1 MRAAVLTD
9 THGFEVAEV
18 PDPSPGAGE
27 LVLRVGA
34 CGICGSDIKARH
46 HMPGGL
52 VMGHEFA
59 GEIVACGADTGSW
72 REGQQVSALPI
83 IGCGVCPPCVN
94 GEPAHC
100 VQADLVG
107 VGGSSGGYA
116 EYVKVSA
123 RETFALPEGFD
134 STMGALTEPLA
145 VGLHALA
152 RAKIAPGARVLVVGG
167 GPVGLAVTVW
177 ARQFGASELVV
188 SDPSS
193 ERREAAGTFG
203 ATRVVDPTAE
213 EVGTGYDV
221 VFECVGI
228 PGMVDVAVGAAG
240 LHGRVVIVGVCVQP
254 DPFVPIRG
262 ILTEI
267 TMDFVIYYTRRE
279 FAYVIDAFGHGV
291 IDPRPF
297 VTDRIGLEGV
307 DGAFKELDGSR
318 SQVKILVL
326 PGT

>member
-1 MRAAVLTD
+1 MRAALLTD

-27 LVLRVGA
+27 LVLRVDA
-34 CGICGSDIKARH
+34 CGICGSDIKMRH
-46 HMPGGL
+46 HMPSGL

-59 GEIVACGADTGSW
+59 GEIVAVGNDAGAW
-72 REGQQVSALPI
+72 REGDRVSALPI
-83 IGCGVCPPCVN
+83 IGCGVCPPCLA

-107 VGGSSGGYA
+107 VGGSSGAYA
-116 EYVKVSA
+116 EFVRVSA

-134 STMGALTEPLA
+134 PTLGALTEPLA
-145 VGLHALA
+145 VGLHAVA
-152 RAKIAPGARVLVVGG
+152 RAQLTPGARVLVVGG

-177 ARQFGASELVV
+177 ARQLGAGELVV
-188 SDPSS
+188 SDPSP

-213 EVGTGYDV
+213 EIGTGYDV

-228 PGMVDVAVGAAG
+228 PGMVDVAVGGAG
-240 LHGRVVIVGVCVQP
+240 LHGRVVIVGVCTQP
-254 DPFVPIRG
+254 DPFVPISAV
-262 ILTEI
+262 LKEI
-267 TMDFVIYYTRRE
+267 TMDFVVYYTRPE
-279 FAYVIDAFGHGV
+279 FAYVVDAFGHGV

-297 VTDRIGLEGV
+297 VTERVGLDGV
-307 DGAFKELDGSR
+307 DGAFRELDDSR
-318 SQVKILVL
+318 SQCKILVL
-326 PGT
+326 PGS

>member
-27 LVLRVGA
+27 LVLRVDA

-46 HMPGGL
+46 HLRQGL

-59 GEIVACGADTGSW
+59 GEIVAVGADAGSW
-72 REGQQVSALPI
+72 REGQRVSALPI
-83 IGCGVCPPCVN
+83 IGCGACPACVA

-116 EYVKVSA
+116 ELVRVSA

-134 STMGALTEPLA
+134 PMMGALTEPLA
-145 VGLHALA
+145 VGLHAVA
-152 RAKIAPGARVLVVGG
+152 RAQLTPGARVLVVGG

-177 ARQFGASELVV
+177 ARQLGAGELVV
-188 SDPSS
+188 SDPSP
-193 ERREAAGTFG
+193 ERREAAGSFG
-203 ATRVVDPTAE
+203 ATRVVDPTSE
-213 EVGTGYDV
+213 EVGSGYDV

-228 PGMVDVAVGAAG
+228 PGMVDVAVGAAA
-240 LHGRVVIVGVCVQP
+240 LHGRVVIVGVCAQP
-254 DPFVPIRG
+254 DPFVPVMAV
-262 ILTEI
+262 LKEI
-267 TMDFVIYYTRRE
+267 TMDFVIYYTRPE
-279 FAYVIDAFGHGV
+279 FAYVVDAFGHGV

-297 VTDRIGLEGV
+297 VTDRVGLDGV
-307 DGAFKELDGSR
+307 DGAFRELDHAR
-318 SQVKILVL
+318 SQCKILVV
-326 PGT
+326 PGP